1 MESWPLHLSS
11 RVEDADQRWH
21 VQWRCSFP
29 LRVSHLCKATKPFIQ
44 WQKCRSTSNSAVKLI
59 IFDKKRS
66 RILEKRWEF
75 VQIGRFR
82 ATFLIGFLV
91 LGSNNLVIRGTDYLN
106 LIKGLLSRF
115 LDVNCYKL
123 LLRKIFVIRKR
134 NIAQWIYIKSKK
146 IDL

>member
-1 MESWPLHLSS
+1 M
-11 RVEDADQRWH
+11 
-21 VQWRCSFP
+21 
-29 LRVSHLCKATKPFIQ
+29 
-44 WQKCRSTSNSAVKLI
+44 
-59 IFDKKRS
+59 
-66 RILEKRWEF
+66 
-75 VQIGRFR
+75 
-82 ATFLIGFLV
+82 IGFLV